1 MTDEKGHIRRDLEN
15 IKPGGLTAMGI
26 IIMAVIAVVIAV
38 VLEQDETEINPQK
51 DVYLFLHGRAD
62 LQEKAETALV
72 TYGFSKDKITV
83 ASSENV
89 GSVGDYIAMLWRPP
103 RPDHIKIQK
112 ITKVKEVEPDQI
124 IGFWRGVSGKVIDII
139 SLEEDISKDRIH
151 RSDEDGAKKRIFRP
165 GLQDNQGFI

>member
-38 VLEQDETEINPQK
+38 VLEQDETEIDPQK

-62 LQEKAETALV
+62 LQERAETSLV
-72 TYGFSKDKITV
+72 AYGFQKEKITV
-83 ASSENV
+83 ASSKNV

-124 IGFWRGVSGKVIDII
+124 IGFWRGVSGKIIDTI
-139 SLEEDISKDRIH
+139 SLEEDAGKDSIH
-151 RSDEDGAKKRIFRP
+151 HKGEKKRIFRP
-165 GLQDNQGFI
+165 RLQDNQDFI